1 MKRIVN
7 IGTYIKSN
15 INQSLLRDTTI
26 EYFLRNFVCHRMLGI
41 FYYKGW
47 VGFLPV
53 RKSVENIEDYH
64 SEISCIQDLDSI
76 VLTEDY
82 FATV

>member
-7 IGTYIKSN
+7 IGTYIKSK
-15 INQSLLRDTTI
+15 INQSLLRDKTI

-41 FYYKGW
+41 FYYKGR

-53 RKSVENIEDYH
+53 RQSVKKKKR
-64 SEISCIQDLDSI
+64 LP
-76 VLTEDY
+76 
-82 FATV
+82 